1 MNTRKEISPDGG
13 ITFRPPNCPKCESA
27 LYQVN
32 RVIMN
37 YQVMRFDV
45 NYGAFQEGLQHHDVH
60 GRMVCPFC
68 GYFLGICKPA

>member
-1 MNTRKEISPDGG
+1 MDVKKEKKPDGQVSY
-13 ITFRPPNCPKCESA
+13 RPPNCEKCGNA
-27 LYQVN
+27 LYRVN

-37 YQVMRFDV
+37 FQVMSFDV

-68 GYFLGICKPA
+68 GNFLGVCKPA